1 MSVLFRFLSLRYWNR
16 HRGAC
21 LLSTLGVALGIAVFV
36 AIQIANHSV
45 LASFQSSLDA
55 VSGKATLQIAG
66 GNNGLPDETYV
77 RLRQLKNPRIKALAP
92 VLSRAFYSPTLKTSL
107 LVLGLDIFAEADF
120 RDFSL
125 QTKPENLN
133 DKTAVQST
141 PTAREGLQF
150 LTNPKAIAIAED
162 LAKRSKLRI
171 GSTLELF
178 IGARREKFQVAA
190 ILRGEAFQQT
200 YGGDFAVLDI
210 AAAQESFGQIGKI
223 SRIDLRIDDADIPAV
238 TAVLRPL
245 LPPDATI
252 ARPSQRGA
260 EVADMLAA
268 FRLNLTALSCIAIF
282 VGAFLIYNAIASAVV
297 RRRAEVGVLR
307 STGASRNQLLA
318 MFLTEAAL
326 IGFIGSILGLLLGIF
341 LARFALQAVSTTV
354 SSLYVAVKARE
365 LLIPF
370 WLVWSAP
377 LGGTLLAIL
386 AAIPP
391 SFEAAATSPRAASLD
406 ATLHQSTSRWALPLA
421 GAGAVLLILAAIL
434 SSPQIASR
442 SAFLGF
448 LAAFCTLG
456 GFALATPFLTLW
468 LAKLAQKI
476 TSRFFGI
483 ESTLAASQL
492 QRALNRS
499 SLVVAALMV
508 ALSMTIGLA
517 TMVGSFRSSVSDWV
531 KTSITGDLYVTTATG
546 FSGDPGPG
554 LPPEVVNYASN
565 LKSVELFDTIRG
577 ADTVINNQPVFMA
590 ANDLPS
596 LESGEREM
604 KFVETAN
611 GEAAAKLAHK
621 NATGILV
628 SERFKN
634 LLGFRAG
641 QNLKLQTP
649 RGEKS
654 FFIAGVFYDY
664 TPNDAVIY
672 LPRKLYQKYWSDNA
686 VDGLSLHLKPEYSA
700 LQVKRDFEQK
710 FSGKYQ
716 LTLLPNAEIRES
728 VFTTFDQ
735 TFAVTYAL
743 QLIAVLIAAVGIF
756 DTIWSLL
763 LERTRELAVLR
774 AIGASRKQIAKA
786 ILIEC
791 FLIGFCGWII
801 GMAAG
806 LALAWQLI
814 FVINRQFFGWT
825 IGWVLPVSVPVQ
837 ALVLALVAAVGAG
850 VLPALQIARRSL
862 AASLQRE

>member
-1 MSVLFRFLSLRYWNR
+1 M
-16 HRGAC
+16 
-21 LLSTLGVALGIAVFV
+21 GVALGIAVFV

-45 LASFQSSLDA
+45 LASFQSSLDS
-55 VSGKATLQIAG
+55 VSGKATLQISG

-77 RLRQLKNPRIKALAP
+77 RLRKRADPRIKALAP

-120 RDFSL
+120 RDFDL
-125 QTKPENLN
+125 QTRE
-133 DKTAVQST
+133 DSDARST
-141 PTAREGLQF
+141 PRARDGLNF
-150 LTNPKAIAIAED
+150 LTDSKAIVIGD
-162 LAKRSKLRI
+162 DMAKRSRLRI
-171 GSTLELF
+171 GDTLELF
-178 IGARREKFQVAA
+178 VGARREKFRIAA
-190 ILRGEAFQQT
+190 ILKGEALQQT
-200 YGGDFAVLDI
+200 FGGDFAVLDL
-210 AAAQESFGQIGKI
+210 ANAQESFGQLGRL
-223 SRIDLRIDDADIPAV
+223 SRIDLRVDDADVPEVIKTLHA
-238 TAVLRPL
+238 TI
-245 LPPDATI
+245 PPDAI
-252 ARPSQRGA
+252 VQRPSQRGA

-307 STGASRNQLLA
+307 SVGASQKQLST
-318 MFLTEAAL
+318 MFLIEAAF
-326 IGFIGSILGLLLGIF
+326 IGFLGSLAGLLLGII

-365 LLIPF
+365 LLIPL
-370 WLVWSAP
+370 WLVWTAP
-377 LGGTLLAIL
+377 LGGTLLAVV

-391 SFEAAATSPRAASLD
+391 AFEAAATSPRAASLD
-406 ATLHQSTSRWALPLA
+406 ATLHQSTARWALPLA
-421 GAGAVLLILAAIL
+421 GAGAAFLIFAVVL
-434 SSPQIASR
+434 SSPGIASR
-442 SAFLGF
+442 SALLGF

-456 GFALATPFLTLW
+456 GFALATPFLTL
-468 LAKLAQKI
+468 LFARLMQKI
-476 TSRFFGI
+476 AGRFLGI
-483 ESTLAASQL
+483 ESTLASAQL

-517 TMVGSFRSSVSDWV
+517 VMVGSFRNSVADWV
-531 KTSITGDLYVTTATG
+531 KTSITGDLYVATATG

-554 LPPEVVNYASN
+554 LPPEVVRYASQ
-565 LKSVELFDTIRG
+565 LQSVKLFDSIRG
-577 ADTVINNQPVFMA
+577 ADTVINNQPVFIA
-590 ANDLPS
+590 ANDLPA
-596 LESGEREM
+596 LESGDRVM

-611 GEAAAKLAHK
+611 GEEAARRAHRD
-621 NATGILV
+621 ATGILI

-634 LLGFRAG
+634 LLGYRAG
-641 QNLKLQTP
+641 QTLKLQTP
-649 RGEKS
+649 RGEKP

-672 LPRKLYQKYWSDNA
+672 LPRKLYRKYWNDDA
-686 VDGLSLHLKPEYSA
+686 IDGLSLHLKPGYSA
-700 LQVKRDFEQK
+700 LQVKREFEQK
-710 FSGKYQ
+710 FGAQYQ

-728 VFTTFDQ
+728 VFKTFDQ
-735 TFAVTYAL
+735 TFAVTYVL

-774 AIGASRKQIAKA
+774 AIGASRKQIARA

-791 FLIGFCGWII
+791 ALIGVCGWLI

-825 IGWVLPVSVPVQ
+825 IGWVLPGSVPVQ
-837 ALVLALVAAVGAG
+837 ALILALGAAVGAG
-850 VLPALQIARRSL
+850 ILPALQIARRSL
-862 AASLQRE
+862 ALSLQRE

>member
-1 MSVLFRFLSLRYWNR
+1 MLVLFRFLSLRYWNR
-16 HRGAC
+16 HRGAF

-36 AIQIANHSV
+36 SIQVANHSV

-55 VSGKATLQIAG
+55 VSGKASLQISG
-66 GNNGLPDETYV
+66 GNNGLSDATYV
-77 RLRQLKNPRIKALAP
+77 RLRKLNNPKIKSLAP
-92 VLSRAFYSPTLKTSL
+92 VLSRAFYSSTLKTSL
-107 LVLGLDIFAEADF
+107 LFLGLDIFAEADF
-120 RDFSL
+120 RDFDL
-125 QTKPENLN
+125 QTNQSQRADN
-133 DKTAVQST
+133 SASRST
-141 PTAREGLQF
+141 PNARDGLQF
-150 LTNPKAIAIAED
+150 LTDSKAIAIGDD
-162 LAKRSKLRI
+162 LAMRSKLRV

-178 IGARREKFQVAA
+178 IGARREKFRVAA
-190 ILRGEAFQQT
+190 ILKGEALQQT

-210 AAAQESFGQIGKI
+210 AAAQEAFGQIGQI
-223 SRIDLRIDDADIPAV
+223 SRVDLRVDDADIPEV
-238 TAVLRPL
+238 TGVLRAL
-245 LPPDATI
+245 IPPDAI
-252 ARPSQRGA
+252 VQRPAQRGA

-297 RRRAEVGVLR
+297 RRREEVGVLR
-307 STGASRNQLLA
+307 SVGASQKQLGV
-318 MFLTEAAL
+318 MFLIEAAL
-326 IGFIGSILGLLLGIF
+326 IGFLGSLAGLLLGIF

-365 LLIPF
+365 LLIPT
-370 WLVWSAP
+370 WLLWGAP
-377 LGGTLLAIL
+377 IGGTLLAVI
-386 AAIPP
+386 AAIAP
-391 SFEAAATSPRAASLD
+391 SFEAAATSPRAATLN

-421 GAGAVLLILAAIL
+421 GAGGVLLLLAAIL
-434 SSPQIASR
+434 SSPNIASR
-442 SAFLGF
+442 LALLGF

-456 GFALATPFLTLW
+456 GFALATPLLTLW
-468 LAKLAQKI
+468 FARVAQKI
-476 TSRFFGI
+476 AARFFGI
-483 ESTLAASQL
+483 ESTLAAAQL

-517 TMVGSFRSSVSDWV
+517 VMVGSFRSSVADWV
-531 KTSITGDLYVTTATG
+531 ETSITGDLYVTTATG

-554 LPPEVVNYASN
+554 LPNEVVRYAST
-565 LKSVELFDTIRG
+565 LKSVQFFDTIRG
-577 ADTVINNQPVFMA
+577 AETVIKNQPVFIA

-596 LESGEREM
+596 LQSGARAI

-611 GEAAAKLAHK
+611 GEAAAKAAHRD
-621 NATGILV
+621 ATGILV

-641 QNLKLQTP
+641 QTLELQTP
-649 RGEKS
+649 VGEKP

-672 LPRKLYQKYWSDNA
+672 LPRKLYQKYWNDNA
-686 VDGLSLHLKPEYSA
+686 IDGLSLHLKPEYSA
-700 LQVKRDFEQK
+700 LAVKREFEQK
-710 FSGKYQ
+710 FDGKYQ

-763 LERTRELAVLR
+763 LERARELAVLR
-774 AIGASRKQIAKA
+774 AVGASRKQIARA

-791 FLIGFCGWII
+791 FLIGFCGWLI
-801 GMAAG
+801 GMMAG

-825 IGWVLPVSVPVQ
+825 IGWVLPPSVPLQ
-837 ALVLALVAAVGAG
+837 ALALALGAAVGAG

-862 AASLQRE
+862 AAALQRE